1 MKKIGVVILTLVSFS
16 FQSNYIQNDISLL
29 CSGKW
34 HLEYIE
40 ISEKKIPLPPN
51 MEKNSWAIYYSD
63 GRVEGMDQ
71 DGMPTNGKW
80 EYLEETRAIKV
91 TEKEETGIQKIISIS
106 DSKLV
111 FSVNQHEQEMIIGF
125 TKK

>member
-1 MKKIGVVILTLVSFS
+1 MKKVGLIILTLILFS
-16 FQSNYIQNDISLL
+16 FQSNYIQNDISLI

-40 ISEKKIPLPPN
+40 ISEKKIPLSPD

-63 GRVEGMDQ
+63 GRVEGMDKNG
-71 DGMPTNGKW
+71 DPTNGKW
-80 EYLEETRAIKV
+80 EYLKETRAIKL
-91 TEKEETGIQKIISIS
+91 TEKEKTDIQKIIFIS

-111 FSVNQHEQEMIIGF
+111 VSTNQHEQEIIIGF